1 MRRKRHPVSVA
12 NGVDAERGSE
22 WERDAAGRRR
32 RFVVSAAHDDDDD
45 DDTCIAESHLTPT
58 DQAIVAR
65 NAVRIYHSVNV
76 SFLY

>member
-1 MRRKRHPVSVA
+1 MALTQNVAA
-12 NGVDAERGSE
+12 NGNVTPPVD
-22 WERDAAGRRR
+22 RRR
-32 RFVVSAAHDDDDD
+32 RFVVSAAHDDDDDDD

-65 NAVRIYHSVNV
+65 NAVRICHSVNV